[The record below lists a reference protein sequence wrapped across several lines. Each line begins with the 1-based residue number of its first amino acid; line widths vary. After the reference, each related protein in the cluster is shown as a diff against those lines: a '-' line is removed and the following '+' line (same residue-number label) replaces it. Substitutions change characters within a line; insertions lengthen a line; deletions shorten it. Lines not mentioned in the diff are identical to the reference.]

1 MNNRRL
7 LRTALF
13 VLGLVVE
20 ISGFLVSKAERIPF
34 VMRLVSPSYVRSLDG
49 LKRLDSDLVL
59 LPGQPGFPEI
69 SEIYM
74 RGLANNPK
82 NDPRV
87 VAQLRVVRINRMNA
101 EFLVTAKAAR
111 QRVNLFFTLSNG
123 QKGRMQLETL
133 KAEVEEL
140 KADKL
145 FEIGLLVFAAGVLL
159 QIAGFFLVRV

>member
-1 MNNRRL
+1 
-7 LRTALF
+7 
-13 VLGLVVE
+13 
-20 ISGFLVSKAERIPF
+20 
-34 VMRLVSPSYVRSLDG
+34 MRLVSPSYVRSLDG
-49 LKRLDSDLVL
+49 LKSLDSNFVL
-59 LPGQPGFPEI
+59 LPGQAGFPEI
-69 SEIYM
+69 SEIHT

-87 VAQLRVVRINRMNA
+87 VARLRVVRTNRMNA
-101 EFLVTAKAAR
+101 EFLVTPKAAR
-111 QRVNLFFTLSNG
+111 ERVNVLFTLSNG
-123 QKGRMQLETL
+123 QKGPMELETL